1 MFKKWFN
8 KIFNRKSRS
17 KNSGIFYAE
26 ISKIVSFQPE
36 DIELYETAFTHRS
49 YRKYNEKGEAVNYER
64 LEFLGDALLGSV
76 IAAHLYENAP
86 KGDEGYLTQ
95 MRSKIV
101 NRAHLNRVGK
111 KLKLEKLLKS
121 KAPLSHFGENIYGN
135 LLEALIGAIY
145 IDAGFGACE
154 DFIYK
159 NILVEFED
167 LQHLERKITSYKSL
181 FIEYCQKHKKSFR
194 FESIEDNGKDKIKH
208 FMIHLYYEEQVI
220 AKGRATSKKK
230 AEEKAAQRAYYALQ
244 SQMKKRKKK

>member
-1 MFKKWFN
+1 MLKKWFKRILN
-8 KIFNRKSRS
+8 KKSRS
-17 KNSGIFYAE
+17 KKSEIFYAE
-26 ISKIVSFQPE
+26 VSKIVQFQPE
-36 DIELYETAFTHRS
+36 NIELFETAFTHRS
-49 YRKYNEKGEAVNYER
+49 YKKFNEKGEVINYER
-64 LEFLGDALLGSV
+64 LEFLGDAMLGSV

-111 KLKLEKLLKS
+111 NLQLQKLLKS
-121 KAPLSHFGENIYGN
+121 KAPFSHFGENIYGN

-154 DFIYK
+154 NFIYK
-159 NILVEFED
+159 NILIEFQD
-167 LQHLERKITSYKSL
+167 LERLENKITSYKSL
-181 FIEYCQKHKKSFR
+181 FIEHSQKHKKTFR

-208 FMIHLYYEEQVI
+208 FKIHLYYDEQVI

>member
-1 MFKKWFN
+1 MFKKWFH
-8 KIFNRKSRS
+8 KILNRKSRS
-17 KNSGIFYAE
+17 KNSGIFYTE
-26 ISKIVSFQPE
+26 ISKIISFQPK
-36 DIELYETAFTHRS
+36 DVELFETAFTHRS
-49 YRKYNEKGEAVNYER
+49 YRKHNDKGEAVNYER
-64 LEFLGDALLGSV
+64 LEFLGDAILGSV

-101 NRAHLNRVGK
+101 NRSQLNRVGK

-159 NILVEFED
+159 NILAEFED

-181 FIEYCQKHKKSFR
+181 FIEFCQKNKKSFR
-194 FESIEDNGKDKIKH
+194 FESIADNGKDKIKH
-208 FMIHLYYEEQVI
+208 FTIHLYYEDQVI
-220 AKGRATSKKK
+220 TKGRATSKKK
-230 AEEKAAQRAYYALQ
+230 AEEKAAQRAYYSLQ
-244 SQMKKRKKK
+244 NQIKRQKKR